1 MRVATA
7 ACTVGTPRATG
18 RNTPAAG
25 GGPASA
31 GLPLSTSSGIRQESW
46 ASSAS
51 ATSTGDSV
59 PTDSGEDLMAADS
72 VAVST
77 AVALSTVAAA
87 TVEPVAAQGTG
98 GIPMSSWR
106 SLIVAVTLLLG
117 AALATAWPAG
127 PVAAAEDV
135 PPVAN
140 QESSPR
146 LADRPFRVE
155 GTAGARRQGQTRI
168 IGYVYNESDH
178 DAANVQLRISELDA
192 SGRTVKSVIKPMGN
206 PVPAAG
212 RAFFDLQ
219 VPNTSPS
226 YRVEVES
233 FGFMDNPWTTKRT
246 EQLLANAGFHMKL
259 ADTPEERANQL
270 YYVYADPDLCKCL
283 YVGTSMQYERALQE
297 SFANDQLIAIGEQLN
312 ALAWDLWAPWPW
324 Y

>member
-1 MRVATA
+1 
-7 ACTVGTPRATG
+7 
-18 RNTPAAG
+18 
-25 GGPASA
+25 
-31 GLPLSTSSGIRQESW
+31 
-46 ASSAS
+46 
-51 ATSTGDSV
+51 V
-59 PTDSGEDLMAADS
+59 PTDSGEDLT

-77 AVALSTVAAA
+77 AAVGTEAAA

-140 QESSPR
+140 QESIPR
-146 LADRPFRVE
+146 LADLLFRVE
-155 GTAGARRQGQTRI
+155 WTAGASSQGQTRI
-168 IGYVYNESDH
+168 IGYVYNDSDH
-178 DAANVQLRISELDA
+178 DAANVQLRISELDT
-192 SGRTVKSVIKPMGN
+192 SGRTVKSVIKPMGD

-219 VPNTSPS
+219 VPNASPF
-226 YRVEVES
+226 YQVEVES
-233 FGFMDNPWTTKRT
+233 FGFMDNPWTTQRT
-246 EQLLANAGFHMKL
+246 EQLLAAAGFEMKL
-259 ADTPEERANQL
+259 ADTPEKLANLSTLAPRRTLIPQVRDNRL

-283 YVGTSMQYERALQE
+283 YVGTSTQYEQALQR
-297 SFANDQLIAIGEQLN
+297 SFASDQSIAVGEEQN
-312 ALAWDLWAPWPW
+312 ALAWDLWALWPR

>member
-1 MRVATA
+1 
-7 ACTVGTPRATG
+7 
-18 RNTPAAG
+18 
-25 GGPASA
+25 
-31 GLPLSTSSGIRQESW
+31 
-46 ASSAS
+46 
-51 ATSTGDSV
+51 
-59 PTDSGEDLMAADS
+59 MAADS

-77 AVALSTVAAA
+77 AVALSTVGAVSTAAVGTEAAA

-127 PVAAAEDV
+127 PVVAAEDV

-146 LADRPFRVE
+146 LADRLFRVE
-155 GTAGARRQGQTRI
+155 WTAGASSQGQTRI

-259 ADTPEERANQL
+259 ADTPEKLANLSTLTPRRTLIPQERDNQL
-270 YYVYADPDLCKCL
+270 YYVYADPDLCKCV

>member
-1 MRVATA
+1 
-7 ACTVGTPRATG
+7 
-18 RNTPAAG
+18 
-25 GGPASA
+25 
-31 GLPLSTSSGIRQESW
+31 
-46 ASSAS
+46 
-51 ATSTGDSV
+51 
-59 PTDSGEDLMAADS
+59 
-72 VAVST
+72 
-77 AVALSTVAAA
+77 
-87 TVEPVAAQGTG
+87 
-98 GIPMSSWR
+98 MSSWR

-146 LADRPFRVE
+146 LADRLFRVE
-155 GTAGARRQGQTRI
+155 WTAGAGSQGQTRI

-192 SGRTVKSVIKPMGN
+192 SGRAVKSVIKPMGN

-212 RAFFDLQ
+212 RVFFDLQ

-259 ADTPEERANQL
+259 ADTPEKLANLSTLTPRRTLIPQERDNQL